1 MRVNIIKSLLVYL
14 YMTPQQYAAEFVA
27 DLNRVILFPL
37 IILLMGIAFLY
48 FVWGAAEYLMGAN
61 NESARENGKKHL
73 MYGIIGLVVMTS
85 AYAILTL
92 AAGTFGLNSQL
103 DCANN
108 PGGSGCASVF
118 TP

>member
-1 MRVNIIKSLLVYL
+1 MVLYLNMDSYQLLAQ
-14 YMTPQQYAAEFVA
+14 TAQAAEFVA

-37 IILLMGIAFLY
+37 IALMMGIAFFY
-48 FVWGAAEYLMGAN
+48 FVWGAAEYLLGAS
-61 NESARENGKKHL
+61 NESAREDGKKHL

-85 AYAILTL
+85 AFAILSL
-92 AAGTFGLNSQL
+92 AAGTFGLNRQL